1 MATRLPKFDFLQGET
16 ASAMNLFLLLV
27 LAIPLGCLALLVSL
41 ALLGVLMLG
50 GVIRFAVEVGRSNI
64 VPTGRPEPRS

>member
-1 MATRLPKFDFLQGET
+1 
-16 ASAMNLFLLLV
+16 MNLFLLLV

-50 GVIRFAVEVGRSNI
+50 GVIRFAVEAGTLQYCPHRTI
-64 VPTGRPEPRS
+64 